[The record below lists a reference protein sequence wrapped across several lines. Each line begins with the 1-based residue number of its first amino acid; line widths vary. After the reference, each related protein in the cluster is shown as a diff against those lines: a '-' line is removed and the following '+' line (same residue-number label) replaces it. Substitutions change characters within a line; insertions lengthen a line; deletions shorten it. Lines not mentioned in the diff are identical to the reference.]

1 MFTKGPTT
9 NTVFLTVIV
18 VSVLLLLLAKQTNQ
32 LNRFKQAISFITH
45 PILIAVD
52 SPANAYHWATD
63 TFSSHAQLLA
73 ENDRLKTDSLLLKA
87 KLQKFEAIEQENIR
101 LQSLLGSSFKL
112 GEQFLAASII
122 RTNLNP
128 LTHQVVIDK
137 GSRFKLYKNQAA
149 LTADGVIGQVID
161 VNPLSASI
169 ILLTDPNH
177 AIPVEISRTGLRT
190 IAVGSGNNNV
200 LNLPYLPHNS
210 DIRLDDLLITSGMG
224 GLYPKGYPVAR
235 VSELAPAP
243 GQAFMTARAITI
255 ARIETSREVLLVWS
269 QQQPIPILSKEDA
282 SIPEESNTATSNE

>member
-1 MFTKGPTT
+1 M
-9 NTVFLTVIV
+9 
-18 VSVLLLLLAKQTNQ
+18 
-32 LNRFKQAISFITH
+32 
-45 PILIAVD
+45 AVD
-52 SPANAYHWATD
+52 SPANAYHWVTD

-73 ENDRLKTDSLLLKA
+73 DNSRLKNERLLLKA
-87 KLQKFEAIEQENIR
+87 KLQKLEAIEQENVR

-169 ILLTDPNH
+169 ILLSDPNH
-177 AIPVEISRTGLRT
+177 AIPIEISRTGLRT
-190 IAVGSGNNNV
+190 IAIGSGNNDSI
-200 LNLPYLPHNS
+200 NLPYLPHNS
-210 DIRLDDLLITSGMG
+210 DIRIDDLLITSGMG
-224 GLYPKGYPVAR
+224 GLYPKGYPVAK

-243 GQAFMTARAITI
+243 GQAFMIAKAKTI
-255 ARIETSREVLLVWS
+255 AKIENSHEVLLVWS
-269 QQQPIPILSKEDA
+269 QQQPIPILSKKSA
-282 SIPEESNTATSNE
+282 SIPEESNTAASNE